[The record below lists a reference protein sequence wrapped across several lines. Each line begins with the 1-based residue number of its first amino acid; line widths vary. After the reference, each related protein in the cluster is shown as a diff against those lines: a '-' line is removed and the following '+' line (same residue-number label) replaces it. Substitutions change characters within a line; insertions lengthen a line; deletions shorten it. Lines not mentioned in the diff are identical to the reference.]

1 MNAADENRAVIAR
14 FYAAFA
20 ARDGST
26 MAATYGADARFED
39 PVFGRL
45 TGSEVGAMWRML
57 TSRPGSDLRIE
68 LPHYEADDT
77 SGTAHWI
84 VRYTFARTGNQV
96 VNDIHSRFR
105 LHDGLVI
112 EQVDRFSFWQW
123 SRQAFGLVGLLVG
136 WTPFLRTAVRRKAK
150 ADLASFMTGGAEARP
165 A

>member
-1 MNAADENRAVIAR
+1 MDLRAENKALIAR

-20 ARDGST
+20 AHDGTS
-26 MAATYGADARFED
+26 MAAIYRTDARFED

-45 TGSEVGAMWRML
+45 TGAEAGAMWRML

-68 LPHYEADDT
+68 LPEHEANDS

-84 VRYTFARTGNQV
+84 ARYTFARTGKHV
-96 VNDIHSRFR
+96 VNDIHARFR
-105 LHDGLVI
+105 FENGLVI
-112 EQVDRFSFWQW
+112 EHVDRFSFWQW
-123 SRQAFGLVGLLVG
+123 SRQAFGLVGLLTG

-150 ADLASFMTGGAEARP
+150 ADLAAFMTGGPGARP